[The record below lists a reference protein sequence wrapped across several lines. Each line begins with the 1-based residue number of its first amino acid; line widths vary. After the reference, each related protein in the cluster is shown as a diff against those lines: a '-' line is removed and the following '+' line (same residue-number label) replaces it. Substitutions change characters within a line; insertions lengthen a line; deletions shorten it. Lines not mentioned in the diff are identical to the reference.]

1 LVISRIQDTGQG
13 KSCLAYYRLLSSVG
27 QSAVRQAE
35 YYHSIKTFGTVSPT
49 SIKYFSEAVIP
60 NDVNL
65 MQWLLYGN
73 ALAAK
78 INDFDIN

>member
-1 LVISRIQDTGQG
+1 
-13 KSCLAYYRLLSSVG
+13 
-27 QSAVRQAE
+27 VRQAE